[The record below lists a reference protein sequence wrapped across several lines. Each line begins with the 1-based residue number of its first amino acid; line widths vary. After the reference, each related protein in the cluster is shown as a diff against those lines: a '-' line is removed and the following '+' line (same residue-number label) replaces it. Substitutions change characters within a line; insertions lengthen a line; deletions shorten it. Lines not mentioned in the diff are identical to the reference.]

1 MYSYNTSISAKPAFS
16 TPQRS
21 AALDGLA
28 RPSPVAAP
36 GSHADVYAG
45 LTSGNVVNFDRAA
58 EMVNQEQALAA
69 QETQGQMAM
78 RGMQQLSQQRQNAQ
92 SLGNQRLQTQMG
104 FLNSILSG
112 LFQ

>member
-16 TPQRS
+16 GQQKA
-21 AALDGLA
+21 AALDGLSS
-28 RPSPVAAP
+28 PSPVKAP

-58 EMVNQEQALAA
+58 EMVNQEQMQAA
-69 QETQGQMAM
+69 QETQGQMAL

-92 SLGNQRLQTQMG
+92 SLGNQRLQTQMSY
-104 FLNSILSG
+104 LNSILSG
-112 LFQ
+112 LFT